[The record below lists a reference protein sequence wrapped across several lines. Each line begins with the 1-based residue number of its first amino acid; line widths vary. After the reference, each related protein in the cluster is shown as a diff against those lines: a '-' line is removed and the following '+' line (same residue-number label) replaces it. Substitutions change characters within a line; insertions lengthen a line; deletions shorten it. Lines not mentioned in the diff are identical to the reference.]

1 MFHSELDRDEPTYGA
16 QTIANKVR
24 RSSGISALGRSS
36 RWWSLEWERGQA
48 ALELLVVLPV
58 LALLT
63 FGIIEMGAAWR
74 THHVVAHTAREGARL
89 TILPGAVENE
99 VRTEMANR
107 LVQGG
112 LAPGDAT
119 IEFLCEGNC
128 FAANRTQGDPIE
140 ARVSYPHTFHLL
152 GPIANYL
159 GGDGSAY
166 GSVTIRTGIVMSV
179 E

>member
-1 MFHSELDRDEPTYGA
+1 MQYRVLLRIRASPTRIGFLEPG
-16 QTIANKVR
+16 
-24 RSSGISALGRSS
+24 
-36 RWWSLEWERGQA
+36 
-48 ALELLVVLPV
+48 
-58 LALLT
+58 
-63 FGIIEMGAAWR
+63 
-74 THHVVAHTAREGARL
+74 
-89 TILPGAVENE
+89 E
-99 VRTEMANR
+99 VQTEMANR

>member
-1 MFHSELDRDEPTYGA
+1 MA
-16 QTIANKVR
+16 QTVS
-24 RSSGISALGRSS
+24 SSGYSALQSALRS
-36 RWWSLEWERGQA
+36 EKGQA
-48 ALELLVVLPV
+48 ALEFSVVLPV
-58 LALLT
+58 LALLV
-63 FGIIEMGAAWR
+63 FGVIEMGAAWR

-89 TILPGAVENE
+89 TILPGAIEDE

-119 IEFLCEGNC
+119 IEFLCEGAC
-128 FAANRTQGDPIE
+128 FAANRAQGAPIE
-140 ARVSYPHTFHLL
+140 ARVSYPHAFRLL

-159 GGDGSAY
+159 GGDGSVY
-166 GSVTIRTGIVMSV
+166 GSVTIQTGIVMSV